1 MTPKEVVHAV
11 YPELKGPPR
20 AADPLP
26 LARSRSRGLSGGA
39 KGGRRDVAMGIS
51 GLVAGMQVNFAGC
64 CHPLPGDRILGI
76 VTTGKG
82 VTVHKAD
89 CHNLSGFAD
98 SPERFLDIDWDY
110 EEGAGGAHL
119 GRIEVVASADR
130 GSLSAVT
137 DAIARQDGAIE
148 NLRIHHRGPDFQEI
162 SIDVEVKDLRH
173 LSNIIAALRAVQGV
187 AQAERAKG

>member
-1 MTPKEVVHAV
+1 
-11 YPELKGPPR
+11 
-20 AADPLP
+20 
-26 LARSRSRGLSGGA
+26 
-39 KGGRRDVAMGIS
+39 MGIS

-64 CHPLPGDRILGI
+64 CHPLPGDRIVGI

-89 CHNLSGFAD
+89 CNNLSGFAE

-110 EEGAGGAHL
+110 DGGAGAHL
-119 GRIEVVASADR
+119 GRIEVVISAER
-130 GSLSAVT
+130 GALSAVT
-137 DAIARQDGAIE
+137 DAIARQDGAID

-162 SIDVEVKDLRH
+162 SVDVEVKDLRH

-187 AQAERAKG
+187 AQAERAKA

>member
-1 MTPKEVVHAV
+1 
-11 YPELKGPPR
+11 
-20 AADPLP
+20 
-26 LARSRSRGLSGGA
+26 
-39 KGGRRDVAMGIS
+39 
-51 GLVAGMQVNFAGC
+51 MQVNFAGC
-64 CHPLPGDRILGI
+64 CHPLPGDRIVGI

-89 CHNLSGFAD
+89 CHNLSAFSD
-98 SPERFLDIDWDY
+98 SPERFLDVDWDH
-110 EEGAGGAHL
+110 EGGPGSHV
-119 GRIEVVASADR
+119 GRIEVVASAER
-130 GSLSAVT
+130 GALSAMT

-162 SIDVEVKDLRH
+162 SIDVAVKDLRH